1 MVIEYAGE
9 MVRPTVADQR
19 EAGSY
24 NQLVGAGTYVFSLDD
39 HFMVDA
45 TKAGNMAHLL
55 NHSCQPNCYS
65 KHVHVWDET
74 LGVKVPHVV
83 ICAKQAIPVSEE
95 LTYDYRSAYACL
107 VYCIARLHSC
117 TFVEPSKGVHSVE
130 RGCVCCGALKWRQ
143 VGQAQAH
150 TTSSIAANGCMLAWA
165 CHSKTTYS
173 MASWLLTASFGMI
186 TISNIFMH
194 VLLAINNRVALLSE
208 RAKQ

>member
-1 MVIEYAGE
+1 MIEYAGE

-39 HFMVDA
+39 DFMVDA

-95 LTYDYRSAYACL
+95 LTYDYRFAFIVLTKWTDAYYTDCTL
-107 VYCIARLHSC
+107 WFRIRESMVCCIARLHKC
-117 TFVEPSKGVHSVE
+117 TFVEPCKGVQSVE
-130 RGCVCCGALKWRQ
+130 RGGMCCVALNWRQ
-143 VGQAQAH
+143 LGQAQANS
-150 TTSSIAANGCMLAWA
+150 TSSMQQMAMCLGMPQQNDILNGFLAFDSIVW
-165 CHSKTTYS
+165 HDR
-173 MASWLLTASFGMI
+173 
-186 TISNIFMH
+186 H
-194 VLLAINNRVALLSE
+194 
-208 RAKQ
+208 

>member
-1 MVIEYAGE
+1 MSWKAFYLNYKLKNKCLKVPACAEDMVIEYAGE

-39 HFMVDA
+39 DFMVDA

-83 ICAKQAIPVSEE
+83 ICAKQAIPISEE
-95 LTYDYRSAYACL
+95 LTYDYRYAAWYVVLPDCTSVL
-107 VYCIARLHSC
+107 FLSLLKVCTLLKVYFC
-117 TFVEPSKGVHSVE
+117 
-130 RGCVCCGALKWRQ
+130 
-143 VGQAQAH
+143 
-150 TTSSIAANGCMLAWA
+150 
-165 CHSKTTYS
+165 
-173 MASWLLTASFGMI
+173 
-186 TISNIFMH
+186 
-194 VLLAINNRVALLSE
+194 
-208 RAKQ
+208 